1 MPIVFKFGGASI
13 KDAASFENVA
23 RIVQTYASDAPVLVV
38 SALGKTTN
46 ALETVVQA
54 YMAGDT
60 SLAFE
65 RLQAVREQHESIV
78 NQLFI
83 EQEARDLIS
92 LLNDFFIDAEWV
104 LETEIR
110 PDYDYVYDQIVSLGE
125 LLSTQIL
132 TNLLLLRYHLPA
144 LWLDARDCVRTDNTF
159 RDAQVDWVQTK
170 AQIQAQIA
178 RVPAGHIAI
187 TQGFIGSTDENFTT
201 TLGREGS
208 DYTAAIFAY
217 CLDAERLVIW
227 KDVAG
232 ILSTDPNLYPEKA
245 VLLPRLSYAEAI
257 EMTFFGAKVIHP
269 NTLRPLQNKGIAL
282 NVRSFLS
289 PEAAGT
295 LISADTPKEE
305 LYPPVIVVKERQA
318 LLRLRSLA
326 FDFIDERRFSELFAL
341 LAESRLKVNMIQNTA
356 LAFSLVVDDKPTRIA
371 HFLERIATQ
380 YSAEC
385 RHNLRLLTLR
395 HAGEALARE
404 LIGNA
409 PAYLYEHWGQHTQL
423 LIDEV

>member
-23 RIVQTYASDAPVLVV
+23 RIVANYASESPVLVV

-54 YMAGDT
+54 YMEGNTQA
-60 SLAFE
+60 AFE
-65 RLQAVREQHESIV
+65 RLASVRAQHETIV
-78 NQLFI
+78 HQLFSDTD
-83 EQEARDLIS
+83 ADDL
-92 LLNDFFIDAEWV
+92 LATLGDFFVDAEWV
-104 LETEIR
+104 LETEVR
-110 PDYDYVYDQIVSLGE
+110 GEYDYVYDQIVSLGE

-132 TNLLLLRYHLPA
+132 AHLLTQRFQLPA
-144 LWLDARDCVRTDNTF
+144 VWLDARDCVRTDNTY
-159 RDAQVDWVQTK
+159 RDAQVDWQTTER
-170 AQIQAQIA
+170 QIRSAMVRIG
-178 RVPAGHIAI
+178 AGKITL

-232 ILSTDPNLYPEKA
+232 ILTTDPNLYPQRA

-282 NVRSFLS
+282 NVRSFLK
-289 PEAAGT
+289 PTEAGT
-295 LISADTPKEE
+295 VISADVPTDEP
-305 LYPPVIVVKERQA
+305 YPPVIVVKERQA
-318 LLRLRSLA
+318 LLRLRSRA
-326 FDFIDERRFSELFAL
+326 FEFIDERRFSELFAL
-341 LAESRLKVNMIQNTA
+341 LAQARIKVNMIQNTA
-356 LAFSLVVDDKPTRIA
+356 LAFSLVVDDKPARIEQFA
-371 HFLERIATQ
+371 QSISAQF
-380 YSAEC
+380 SAEI

-395 HAGEALARE
+395 HAPSSLQGELVGDRAT
-404 LIGNA
+404 
-409 PAYLYEHWGQHTQL
+409 YLYEHWGQHTQL
-423 LIDEV
+423 LVDED